1 MYRKGG
7 YIVARIF
14 GFLTVLIMAAIV
26 AIQTPYVQTRLSK
39 IALNQLAAIMDGR
52 VTYDE
57 LKVMTSGVLVIRNI
71 LLVDDNPY
79 TEDVNQRGW
88 DPADT
93 VFCAKTITATF
104 AIDGLFK
111 GEGLHLGRVTVEDG
125 YFHLVSEPDEPGN
138 NLSRIF
144 NLPPATGPQEPG
156 PDIFDIKKVRV
167 KNFRFR
173 LNSFLPPLNTPQY
186 DAPHINFEDLD
197 VTADVTAHNL
207 RMSGGIMYGFCDH
220 LYARE
225 KSGYIVE
232 DLSASCEVGQGKTLI
247 EDLELRDPWS
257 DVRLRSF
264 SMTYPWSIAFK
275 DFLHEVMLEA
285 DFQRCRVALQTISFF
300 SGGVF
305 DGRTTTLN
313 IRRGHAR
320 GYVSDFR
327 VENLVFTEQ
336 DSDIS
341 TSLSGTCAGLPDI
354 TQTTLDVQLKDL
366 KATPD
371 GISRLIAGLSPGTRL
386 KLPLDHD
393 LPVTMQLR
401 AKGPTERLSL
411 EGEMHTP
418 EGTAR
423 FDGEVRHLI
432 EPHRPIEI
440 AASLGTQELHLGHI
454 LNTSALGAVT
464 LSTRA
469 RATLRSGLPE
479 ADIDTLRIER
489 IRALGRDFQH
499 INVAGSLHNG
509 TVNAH
514 LISEDPSVRFNL
526 TALADL
532 TEREGGNRY
541 RVNGTLDDVDLK
553 ALGVGAAPI
562 SRVSTGINADL
573 LRQGEFFDGTALLP
587 GLRVT
592 NDNGSHQVGDL
603 RVDARTDEGRQTISV
618 DAPFMDASYSG
629 TRQVDKFVRDLL
641 DVSLRRDLPALTP
654 DSQPEEE
661 NGDYSVELLFHDT
674 HELLTLLLPGA
685 YIEDNTALTLSLD
698 PAGTLDGGL
707 HSRRL
712 ALGKNYLKDIDLSF
726 DNIGDDL
733 LLNLVSAEL
742 RAGTFALNSPAIV
755 ASADDNNIQLA
766 IDYDSFSGAGGNAEI
781 RLDGRLYRDDD
792 GVLVIQAR
800 PHDSY
805 LTTSDQRW
813 TLSGSDIIL
822 RGKDLLLDQFMI
834 SNGPQRLLVDGGI
847 SHERNDTL
855 SLEMHRF
862 DLALIDEF
870 LPNVLGIE
878 GKMNGTA
885 YIASAAENPLDGMLM
900 NFSIDTLRFSG
911 VDAGTIRLSSEWNDE
926 GDELGLFLLDR
937 LDGRDILSARGAYQ
951 AKGKTLDFRAV
962 LDSLPLH
969 IASPFLKTILSEM
982 GGGVSGT
989 VRLSGSTKDLTPSG
1003 DLELKDAL
1011 IRVAATGVP
1020 YTIAGPL
1027 SVNGSGC
1034 FFDGLRVS
1042 DDTGG
1047 SGTLGG
1053 SLRFKQFSDFL
1064 LDGRL
1069 SFNNLKLVDAVER
1082 ADSPFYGL
1090 LRASGSATV
1099 TGPFNALV
1107 IDANATTS
1115 GDGNIHIPLSGK
1127 LASTNSDLLTFTEP
1141 VKELDAYE
1149 MMLAGLDTKTA
1160 ASSDLRIRGRL
1171 GIQPAVKA
1179 FVEIDKQA
1187 GNVASFNGSGNV
1199 TLNLR
1204 PSKAV
1209 FELNGDYNINEGNY
1223 QFVVPGLLSK
1233 GFNVQQGS
1241 SVKFVGDIMNTA
1253 LDLTATYNVR
1263 TSLDAL
1269 LGTESSNRRLV
1280 VCGLN
1285 ISDRLRSP
1293 KIDFSIDIPDLDPG
1307 TRSQMESALNTQDK
1321 IQKQFVALLLLGTFL
1336 PNEGSGVFNQSNLLL
1351 SNVTEMMSG
1360 QINNILQ
1367 RMEIPVDVGFGYQEV
1382 GSGRNLFDI
1391 AISTQLFDNR
1401 VILGGSFGN
1410 RRYSTGKAGGD
1421 FTGNLDLSV
1430 KLDPEGKFRFN
1441 VFSHSADEFSS
1452 YLDYSQRN
1460 GLGVSYQKE
1469 FRSVGSFF
1477 QSIFLPKL
1485 KLEQKEQENIE
1496 KETEQ
1501 KVIVIEHEPEEP
1513 GETVPDPDP
1522 AGGE

>member
-26 AIQTPYVQTRLSK
+26 AIQTPYIQTRLSK
-39 IALNQLAAIMDGR
+39 VALNQLAAIMDGR

-71 LLVDDNPY
+71 MLMDGSPY

-88 DPADT
+88 DPVDT
-93 VFCAKTITATF
+93 VFFAKTITATF

-125 YFHLVSEPDEPGN
+125 YFHLVSEPVAPGN

-144 NLPPATGPQEPG
+144 NMPPQTGPQEPG

-173 LNSFLPPLNTPQY
+173 LNSFLPPLSAPVY

-197 VTADVTAHNL
+197 ITADVTGHNL
-207 RMSGGIMYGFCDH
+207 RMTGGKMYGYCDH
-220 LYARE
+220 VYARE
-225 KSGYIVE
+225 KSGYVVE
-232 DLSASCEVGQGKTLI
+232 DLSASCEVGLGKTLV
-247 EDLELRDPWS
+247 EDIHFVDPWS

-264 SMTYPWSIAFK
+264 SMTYPWSIAFR
-275 DFLHEVMLEA
+275 DFLHEVMLEG
-285 DFQRCRVALQTISFF
+285 DFQRTRIALQTLSYFA
-300 SGGVF
+300 GGVF
-305 DGRTTTLN
+305 DGRTTALN

-336 DSDIS
+336 DSDIAA
-341 TSLSGTCAGLPDI
+341 SLSGTCTGLPDI
-354 TQTTLDVQLKDL
+354 TRTTLDIQLKDL
-366 KATPD
+366 TATPD
-371 GISRLIAGLSPGTRL
+371 GATRLVAGLVPGTRL
-386 KLPLDHD
+386 KLPLDRD
-393 LPVTMQLR
+393 LPVTLQLR
-401 AKGPTERLSL
+401 AKGPMEHLTFD
-411 EGEMHTP
+411 GEMLTP

-423 FDGEVRHLI
+423 FDGNIRNLVN
-432 EPHRPIEI
+432 PHRPVEI
-440 AASLGTQELHLGHI
+440 AAALTTQELHLGHI
-454 LNTSALGAVT
+454 LGNSALGPVS

-469 RATLRSGLPE
+469 RATLRNGLPD

-489 IRALGRDFQH
+489 IRAFGREFQH
-499 INVAGSLHNG
+499 LNVAGGLRGG
-509 TVNAH
+509 TVDAH

-532 TEREGGNRY
+532 TERESGNRY
-541 RVNGTLDDVDLK
+541 RINGTLDDVDLK
-553 ALGVGAAPI
+553 ALGIAAGPV
-562 SRVSTGINADL
+562 SRISTGINADL
-573 LRQGEFFDGTALLP
+573 LRQGEFFDGDALLP
-587 GLRVT
+587 GLRLT
-592 NDNGSHQVGDL
+592 NDSGSHRVGDL
-603 RVDARTDEGRQTISV
+603 RLAARTNDGRQSFTL
-618 DAPFMDASYSG
+618 DAPFLDASYTG

-641 DVSLRRDLPALTP
+641 DVTLRRDLSALAP
-654 DSQPEEE
+654 DIQPEEE
-661 NGDYSVELLFHDT
+661 NGDYSAELHFHDT
-674 HELLTLLLPGA
+674 HDLLSLLLPGA
-685 YIEDNTALTLSLD
+685 YIEDHTALSLTLAPD
-698 PAGTLDGGL
+698 GTLDGGL
-707 HSRRL
+707 NSRRL
-712 ALGKNYLKDIDLSF
+712 AIGKNFLKDIDLSF
-726 DNIGDDL
+726 DNRQGAL
-733 LLNLVSAEL
+733 LASLVSSEL
-742 RAGTFALNSPAIV
+742 RAGTFALNNPSITAG
-755 ASADDNNIQLA
+755 ADDNRISLA
-766 IDYDSFSGAGGNAEI
+766 VNYDSFSGAGGNAEI
-781 RLDGRLYRDDD
+781 CLDGQLYRDEE
-792 GVLVIQAR
+792 GVLVVQAR

-822 RGKDLLLDQFMI
+822 RGKDLLLDQFLI
-834 SNGPQRLLVDGGI
+834 SNGPQRLLVKGGL
-847 SHERNDTL
+847 SNERSDTL
-855 SLEMHRF
+855 SLQMHRF

-870 LPNVLGIE
+870 LPNPLGIE
-878 GKMNGTA
+878 GKMNGDA
-885 YIASAAENPLDGMLM
+885 FIASTAEDLLGGMLL

-911 VDAGTIRLSSEWNDE
+911 VDAGTIQISSEWNED
-926 GDELGLFLLDR
+926 GDELGIFLRDR
-937 LDGRDILSARGAYQ
+937 LFGRDILSARGSYLTA
-951 AKGKTLDFRAV
+951 GKTLNLQAA

-982 GGGVSGT
+982 GGGVSGELT
-989 VRLSGSTKDLTPSG
+989 LAGPTQDLSPSG
-1003 DLELKDAL
+1003 NLRLQDAL
-1011 IRVAATGVP
+1011 LRIAATGVP
-1020 YTIAGPL
+1020 YTVNGPL
-1027 SVNGSGC
+1027 RVDSGGC
-1034 FFDGLRVS
+1034 FFDSLQIR

-1047 SGTLGG
+1047 SGDLQG
-1053 SLRFKQFSDFL
+1053 SLRFDHFNDFN
-1064 LDGRL
+1064 LDGHL

-1090 LRASGSATV
+1090 LRASGTAAVS
-1099 TGPFNALV
+1099 GPFNALV
-1107 IDANATTS
+1107 IDANANTS
-1115 GDGNIHIPLSGK
+1115 GDGNIHIPLSGR
-1127 LASTNSDLLTFTEP
+1127 LASTNSNLLTFTQP

-1149 MMLAGLDTKTA
+1149 AMLAGMETKTA
-1160 ASSDLRIRGRL
+1160 ATSDLRIRGRL
-1171 GIQPAVKA
+1171 GIHPAVKA
-1179 FVEIDKQA
+1179 FVEIDKKA
-1187 GNVASFNGSGNV
+1187 GNVASFNGAGNV

-1233 GFNVQQGS
+1233 GFNVQSGS

-1269 LGTESSNRRLV
+1269 LGTESSTRRQV

-1293 KIDFSIDIPDLDPG
+1293 KIDLSIDIPDLDPA

-1336 PNEGSGVFNQSNLLL
+1336 PNEGSGVFNQSNLLF
-1351 SNVTEMMSG
+1351 SNMTEMMSG

-1367 RMEIPVDVGFGYQEV
+1367 RMEIPVDVGFGYQEM

-1391 AISTQLFDNR
+1391 AVSTQLFDNR

-1421 FTGNLDLSV
+1421 FTGNMDLSV

-1441 VFSHSADEFSS
+1441 IFSHSADEFSS

-1460 GLGVSYQKE
+1460 GLGVSFQKE
-1469 FRSVGSFF
+1469 YPTVGSFF
-1477 QSIFLPKL
+1477 QSIFLPKV
-1485 KLEQKEQENIE
+1485 KREQKELEYIE
-1496 KETEQ
+1496 KEIEQ
-1501 KVIVIEHEPEEP
+1501 EVIVIEHEEP
-1513 GETVPDPDP
+1513 GETVPDSDP